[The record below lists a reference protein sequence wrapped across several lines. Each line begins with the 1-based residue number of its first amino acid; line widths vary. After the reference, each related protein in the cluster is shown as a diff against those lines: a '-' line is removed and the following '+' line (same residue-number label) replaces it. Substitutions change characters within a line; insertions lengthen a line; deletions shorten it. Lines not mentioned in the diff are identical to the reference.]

1 MQYGKVW
8 ITYIK
13 DCDENEDGYFCE
25 VYADED
31 YSERIDYFCI
41 HPEDCDCTNEDEV
54 EKFIEEY
61 SKMYQGDNSIKDTK
75 MVVTFS
81 RYENDILISEAYPDG
96 SVVGECVII
105 NTSLGFQ
112 LRAYH
117 DSWKIFGKCNNLF
130 ELLGGQSM
138 SGITMEMLAGMI
150 EDIGY
155 ELRVI

>member
-1 MQYGKVW
+1 MR
-8 ITYIK
+8 
-13 DCDENEDGYFCE
+13 E
-25 VYADED
+25 
-31 YSERIDYFCI
+31 
-41 HPEDCDCTNEDEV
+41 EDEV

-96 SVVGECVII
+96 SVVGEFVII